1 MPDLF
6 AIALIVGWAI
16 VFLAY
21 LWACGKL
28 VK

>member
-6 AIALIVGWAI
+6 AIVLIVGWAL